1 MLLGWRPRRARPTV
15 AITSSSLC
23 GAILR
28 VIGGELCEEKLLCAM
43 VKRAQEEGEQEEGAG
58 EAEDEQGVRP
68 GSSCLVP
75 IILKRLHASASP
87 SEAGFGSTED
97 ALPNREPKFPP
108 EMTR

>member
-1 MLLGWRPRRARPTV
+1 
-15 AITSSSLC
+15 LC

-58 EAEDEQGVRP
+58 AEDEQGVRP